1 MGIIPFS
8 DKERQERFWKDKP
21 ASAHANYQLYKFL
34 ITLTSEELQVLF
46 KKRKTD
52 CKYASKEQIK
62 QLRTEMK
69 LINDVYNDKN
79 VSTIN
84 IIEGVSN
91 TDGNGGGD

>member
-52 CKYASKEQIK
+52 CKYHQIYSKDYSKELK
-62 QLRTEMK
+62 GCLK
-69 LINDVYNDKN
+69 
-79 VSTIN
+79 
-84 IIEGVSN
+84 
-91 TDGNGGGD
+91 